1 LTMKVGLLEQFLL
14 YKYKMKQPIV
24 KEDMMNVIGQNY
36 KNQYPEILKRASERI
51 EVVFAVELKEVDSTR
66 HSYDLVSK
74 VKLPNNGRVRAGR
87 GLPKTGLL
95 MTVLGV
101 IFMKGNCAAEEDIW
115 KFLEMRG
122 KKKSLNGKLIIQKE
136 MSTWEK
142 QESKIFCCPRGLRP
156 LISCLLSVTLV
167 SSCLGDRR
175 ASEKRG
181 RARAEAQG
189 EGAQATVA
197 VEEES
202 TSSSPPQSED
212 ITQSLPP
219 AVSSSTFQGRR
230 RAQAITIT
238 STANMCTRSDEDSN
252 SQDEDRASPFEVPY
266 YTESAG
272 EDSLIRKPGLLEQF
286 LLYKYK
292 MKQPILK
299 EDMLKIIGQN
309 YEDQFPEI
317 LKKASERIEIVFAVD
332 LKEIDSTKQSYD
344 LISKLKLPN
353 NGRVRAGRG
362 LPKTGLL
369 MNILGMIFMK
379 GNCAAEEDIW
389 KFLGPKAQAE
399 TSKMKVL
406 EFLAKVNDTIPS
418 AFPSYY
424 EEALKDEEK
433 KVQTRA
439 MVTAGTIAKVLV
451 PSRPMPQN
459 IFPP

>member
-1 LTMKVGLLEQFLL
+1 MPRSQKSKLQASK
-14 YKYKMKQPIV
+14 
-24 KEDMMNVIGQNY
+24 
-36 KNQYPEILKRASERI
+36 KRR
-51 EVVFAVELKEVDSTR
+51 
-66 HSYDLVSK
+66 
-74 VKLPNNGRVRAGR
+74 
-87 GLPKTGLL
+87 
-95 MTVLGV
+95 
-101 IFMKGNCAAEEDIW
+101 
-115 KFLEMRG
+115 
-122 KKKSLNGKLIIQKE
+122 Q
-136 MSTWEK
+136 
-142 QESKIFCCPRGLRP
+142 
-156 LISCLLSVTLV
+156 
-167 SSCLGDRR
+167 
-175 ASEKRG
+175 
-181 RARAEAQG
+181 ARAEAQG
-189 EGAQATVA
+189 KGAQATVA

-202 TSSSPPQSED
+202 TSSSPPKSEVT
-212 ITQSLPP
+212 TQSLPP
-219 AVSSSTFQGRR
+219 AGSSTIFQGRR

-272 EDSLIRKPGLLEQF
+272 EDSLIKKPGLLEQF

-332 LKEIDSTKQSYD
+332 LKEVDSTRQSYD

-389 KFLGPKAQAE
+389 KFLGMMRVYAGRKHFIYGEPRKLITKDLVRLQYLEYRQVANSDPPRFEFLWGPKAQAE

-418 AFPSYY
+418 AFPAYY

-433 KVQTRA
+433 RVQTRA
-439 MVTAGTIAKVLV
+439 TVRAGPIAKVIV
-451 PSRPMPQN
+451 PSRSMPQN
-459 IFPP
+459 MFPPLAKSEVCYPQDKKT